1 MTMLGTAIMNNF
13 LIVYGAS
20 KVAGFGI
27 ATKVETIVTM
37 VLVGF
42 CFGSQALIGYNY
54 GAKNKERLKKII
66 QFDILVNAGF
76 AFAIALGLIAIAPAL
91 VGLFMKDQQ
100 VVRSATYMLRWFL
113 ITTPFIGLSLVFTTM
128 FQSVN
133 QPLDAFVMSISRQGI
148 IFIVVIFIM
157 ANLLGYQGVIVAQP
171 IADVLT
177 AAVGFWLY
185 RRAFGPNGRAI
196 RNW

>member
-1 MTMLGTAIMNNF
+1 
-13 LIVYGAS
+13 
-20 KVAGFGI
+20 
-27 ATKVETIVTM
+27 
-37 VLVGF
+37 
-42 CFGSQALIGYNY
+42 
-54 GAKNKERLKKII
+54 
-66 QFDILVNAGF
+66 
-76 AFAIALGLIAIAPAL
+76 
-91 VGLFMKDQQ
+91 MKDQQ